1 MRLTIHTAALSL
13 FWVYLPGLAQT
24 TSAPPGAREFV
35 AEIQQRTK
43 APGMSVAVMRDG
55 KLLWTGALGHANLE
69 TKTPVEPGTLFRLG
83 SVSKL
88 YTAAIAARLA
98 DEGKL
103 DWNAP
108 IHKYVPGYPASHQFT
123 ILQLAGHLAGIR
135 HYAGTDPVFK
145 RGYGATLRDGLAIFQ
160 SDPLLSAPG
169 TKYQYTSYGY
179 NLFGAAL
186 EHAGG
191 ADFLTL
197 LRTTV
202 TAPLGVTSPQGD
214 DWQKVIEGRTAFYS
228 QNRDQK
234 IVNADFVDNS
244 YKWPSGGLVASAPD
258 VAKFAD
264 AHLRPGFLKAGTLDA
279 MMRSQKLASGAETGV
294 GIGWRSGKDAKGRRV
309 LHHGGTIDGG
319 RAMVMVYPNEK
330 LVVVMLANL
339 LARFGETEAQQLA
352 GFFLDKPN
360 ARNTA
365 PAH

>member
-1 MRLTIHTAALSL
+1 MRLTIQTAALSL
-13 FWVYLPGLAQT
+13 LWVCVPGLAQT
-24 TSAPPGAREFV
+24 TAARPGAREFV

-55 KLLWTGALGHANLE
+55 KLLWTGALGYANLE

-108 IHKYVPGYPASHQFT
+108 IHKYVPGYPASPQFT
-123 ILQLAGHLAGIR
+123 IMQLAGHLAGIR
-135 HYAGTDPVFK
+135 HYAGADPVFK
-145 RGYGATLRDGLAIFQ
+145 RGYSATLRDGLAIFQ
-160 SDPLLSAPG
+160 SDPLLSEPG
-169 TKYQYTSYGY
+169 TKYHYTSYGY
-179 NLFGAAL
+179 NLFGVAL
-186 EHAGG
+186 EQAGG
-191 ADFLTL
+191 TDFLTL
-197 LRTTV
+197 LRTNV
-202 TAPLGVTSPQGD
+202 TGPLGVASPQGD

-228 QNRDQK
+228 QARDQQV
-234 IVNADFVDNS
+234 VNADFVDNG

-264 AHLRPGFLKAGTLDA
+264 AHLRPGFLKAATLSA
-279 MMRSQKLASGAETGV
+279 MMQSQKLASGAETGV
-294 GIGWRSGKDAKGRRV
+294 GIGWRSGKDAKGRAV

-352 GFFLDKPN
+352 AFFLDKP
-360 ARNTA
+360 AA
-365 PAH
+365 QAASPAH